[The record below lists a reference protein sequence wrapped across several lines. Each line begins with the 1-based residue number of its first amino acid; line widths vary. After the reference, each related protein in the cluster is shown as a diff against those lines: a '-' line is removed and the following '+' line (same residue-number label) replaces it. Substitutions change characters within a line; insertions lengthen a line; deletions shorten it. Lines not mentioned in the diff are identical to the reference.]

1 MEIELA
7 GELLTLFPER
17 AIYWARKHTLL
28 VADTHWGKAATMRAA
43 AIPIPSG
50 TTTADLARLTHLL
63 HTTRATRLV
72 LLGDAIH
79 AREGRAPRTLEAVA
93 DWRGTHENLDIL
105 LVRGNHDRRAGDPPG
120 DLNIRCVDAPALEAP
135 FVFQHYPGASPAGY
149 ALAGHLH
156 PAIHLHG
163 RGKQKADLPCFW
175 FTREC
180 GVLPSFGSLTGAA
193 FIAREPNDRV
203 YAIAG
208 DEVVRV

>member
-1 MEIELA
+1 MNIELA
-7 GELLTLFPER
+7 GEALTLFPER
-17 AIYWARKHTLL
+17 AIYWPRKKTLL

-43 AIPIPSG
+43 SIPIPGG
-50 TTTADLARLTHLL
+50 TTTADLARLSGILQ
-63 HTTRATRLV
+63 TTGASRLV

-93 DWRGTHENLDIL
+93 DWRRMHKQVDVL

-120 DLNIRCVDAPALEAP
+120 DLEIECVNAPCVEAP
-135 FVFQHYPGASPAGY
+135 FVFQHFPGPSPDGY

-163 RGKQKADLPCFW
+163 RGKQKANLVCFW
-175 FTREC
+175 FTREF
-180 GVLPSFGSLTGAA
+180 GVLPAFGSLTGAA
-193 FIAREPNDRV
+193 FIERAQEDRI